1 MSTSQARVDANRK
14 NALLSTGPTSE
25 EGKNRSRANSLKHGL
40 TGEGIVLP
48 VEDVEEIDRLFDT
61 LAAEMKPGNELARRL
76 VNRVA
81 LLTVRLERSAEH
93 EAKAIA
99 HKMRKATAEFDD
111 ARWSEMEKCYSWIA
125 AEPETNARR
134 LRSSPEGLRR
144 ILMVLGDLR
153 DNLDHPDGFRWDWHH
168 CEQLHHLLGLRRV
181 DVPVSRF
188 RALSD
193 AMEGNFRHL
202 NKADG
207 SDLDLNDRREWARV
221 ALLERID
228 AEMARHQELLDRF
241 DLEGLE
247 LDREE
252 AAHRV
257 LFDPS
262 PAATLARK
270 YEASTER
277 GLFRTL
283 KEFREVQVNVP
294 QVDLSPDPAPVPAE
308 ALGSFLPEAPTE
320 PIAETDVDA
329 TESEA
334 PAGEDGVEP
343 GPEKTSRVGNLHKMG
358 RLGARLPAD
367 PAIRE

>member
-1 MSTSQARVDANRK
+1 MPASQAQIDANRR
-14 NALLSTGPTSE
+14 NAQLSTGPTTE

-48 VEDVEEIDRLFDT
+48 VEDVEEIDRLFET

-111 ARWSEMEKCYSWIA
+111 ARFAEMEKCYSWIA

-134 LRSSPEGLRR
+134 LRMSPEGLNR
-144 ILMVLGDLR
+144 ILNVLRDLR
-153 DNLDHPDGFRWDWHH
+153 DNLDHPDGFRWDWQY
-168 CEQLHHLLGLRRV
+168 CEQLHHVLGLRRV

-193 AMEGNFRHL
+193 AMEGNFRSL

-207 SDLDLNDRREWARV
+207 ADLEPNDRREWARV

-228 AEMARHQELLDRF
+228 AEIDRHQGLLDRF
-241 DLEGLE
+241 DLEGLA
-247 LDREE
+247 LDRDE

-270 YEASTER
+270 YEATSER

-283 KEFREVQVNVP
+283 KEFREVQISMP
-294 QVDLSPDPAPVPAE
+294 QVDLASEIAPEPAE
-308 ALGSFLPEAPTE
+308 EVGSFLPETQAE
-320 PIAETDVDA
+320 PIAEPDVDA
-329 TESEA
+329 TEAEA
-334 PAGEDGVEP
+334 QTEVVGVEP
-343 GPEKTSRVGNLHKMG
+343 GPRKIVRLDKPGEMG
-358 RLGARLPAD
+358 RIGAGFLAD
-367 PAIRE
+367 PAMLE

>member
-1 MSTSQARVDANRK
+1 MSTSQARIDANRR
-14 NALLSTGPTSE
+14 NAQLSTGPTSE
-25 EGKNRSRANSLKHGL
+25 EGKARSRANSLKHGL

-48 VEDVEEIDRLFDT
+48 VEDVAEIDRLFDT

-111 ARWSEMEKCYSWIA
+111 ARYAEMEKCYSWIA

-134 LRSSPEGLRR
+134 LRSSPEGLNR
-144 ILMVLGDLR
+144 ILSVLRDLR

-193 AMEGNFRHL
+193 AMEGNFRNL

-207 SDLDLNDRREWARV
+207 IDLDVKGRQEWARV

-228 AEMARHQELLDRF
+228 AEIARHQELLDRF
-241 DLEGLE
+241 DLEGLA

-283 KEFREVQVNVP
+283 KEFREVQVSMP
-294 QVDLSPDPAPVPAE
+294 QVDFSTEIASIPAE
-308 ALGSFLPEAPTE
+308 ALGSFLPEPQADPVAE
-320 PIAETDVDA
+320 PDVDA
-329 TESEA
+329 IEPEA
-334 PAGEDGVEP
+334 RPEVIAGEVGLENASRP
-343 GPEKTSRVGNLHKMG
+343 GNPRKMGNLD
-358 RLGARLPAD
+358 ARLLAD
-367 PAIRE
+367 QTLRE